1 MVEITRQTSPTELS
15 NLASLPAGAT
25 LEPDELLVV
34 PEDVVFVFV
43 FVFVDASSPASLKIL
58 ASGES
63 GESFKIPFK
72 KESQALEQLK
82 SVFLFFLIFLE
93 TKRYNKIVME

>member
-1 MVEITRQTSPTELS
+1 MQMVEITRQTSPTELS
-15 NLASLPAGAT
+15 NLASLSAGAT

-34 PEDVVFVFV
+34 PEDVV

-82 SVFLFFLIFLE
+82 SVFLFFF
-93 TKRYNKIVME
+93 